1 MLSARSINQI
11 KDTFPELNAELIACV
26 ELALGVT
33 DKLVQ
38 QAATKT
44 GQAMG
49 HRDFATVQ
57 QLAQLSQDVSAAE
70 DGLREF
76 AALLAG
82 VSPATAPTPAPQ
94 GLGHSV
100 GEDFTSTKPIGF
112 CLRQAPFV
120 RATSWQELMVRVCEQ
135 LLSEDATAF
144 MQACTTPEVSRR
156 FSKNPNE
163 LRIPKS
169 VGGRIYVDTHSNAT
183 EHVRMAGKLLAAFGW
198 AERDITIYLRDPE

>member
-1 MLSARSINQI
+1 MLSARSLTQI

-44 GQAMG
+44 GQAMAN
-49 HRDFATVQ
+49 RDFATVQ

-70 DGLREF
+70 DGLRKF

-82 VSPATAPTPAPQ
+82 VSTSAALTPAPL
-94 GLGHSV
+94 GPGHSV

-120 RATSWQELMVRVCEQ
+120 RATSWQELMVKVCEQ
-135 LLSEDATAF
+135 LLSVDAAAF
-144 MQACTTPEVSRR
+144 MQACSAPEVSRR
-156 FSKNPNE
+156 LSKNPNE
-163 LRIPKS
+163 LRNPKS
-169 VGGRIYVDTHSNAT
+169 VGGRIYVDTNSSAT
-183 EHVRMAGKLLAAFGW
+183 EQVRMAGKLLTAFGW
-198 AERDITIYLRDPE
+198 TEHDITIYLRDPE